1 MLLEAQGRKIR
12 DFQAMRSEE
21 LDEVDKL
28 RTDLRKEKA
37 DQLKKKQLER
47 EACLKVIKEN
57 EVEKQRRVKGQE

>member
-28 RTDLRKEKA
+28 KSDLRKEKA
-37 DQLKKKQLER
+37 DLVKKKQLER

-57 EVEKQRRVKGQE
+57 DVEKQRRLKVQE

>member
-12 DFQAMRSEE
+12 EFQAMRGEE

-28 RTDLRKEKA
+28 KGDLRKEKA
-37 DQLKKKQLER
+37 DLVKKKQLER

-57 EVEKQRRVKGQE
+57 DVEKQRRLKVQE